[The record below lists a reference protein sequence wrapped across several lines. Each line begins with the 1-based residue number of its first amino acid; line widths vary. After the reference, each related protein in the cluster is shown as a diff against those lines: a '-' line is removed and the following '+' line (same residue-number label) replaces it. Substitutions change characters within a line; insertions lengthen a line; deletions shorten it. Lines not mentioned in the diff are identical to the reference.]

1 MPGTLADH
9 WSVAVRSS
17 MSFSLSTLKF
27 NFDVDTVYS
36 VDDEYIVDTV
46 NTFNT
51 LHIADIVDVVD
62 DVNTV
67 DVIPIVVSV
76 DDVDTIDIELCV
88 FTIHTM
94 YESEDIIDIVDI
106 VFCEDDIDTADN
118 VYNFNCLHGVN
129 KPGLLFRLV
138 RFATVACKDRGVLLL
153 VGKWNRVLAVHLQ
166 PLVKL
171 VLVYL
176 PALAQLGCRNLSAL
190 QLHVERVLRH
200 TEILCCFLYRH
211 KTMPILLLL
220 LILSVVKALQ

>member
-1 MPGTLADH
+1 
-9 WSVAVRSS
+9 
-17 MSFSLSTLKF
+17 
-27 NFDVDTVYS
+27 
-36 VDDEYIVDTV
+36 
-46 NTFNT
+46 
-51 LHIADIVDVVD
+51 
-62 DVNTV
+62 
-67 DVIPIVVSV
+67 
-76 DDVDTIDIELCV
+76 
-88 FTIHTM
+88 M

-176 PALAQLGCRNLSAL
+176 PALALLGCRNLTAL

-200 TEILCCFLYRH
+200 AQILCCFLYRH
-211 KTMPILLLL
+211 KTMPILFLL